1 MVARASAAAK
11 PELGDG
17 KGGARWKDYPRAGLR
32 GFFFFTFI
40 FLNLLGEICMCI
52 PNQNYLMDAL
62 DTVLTWNLS
71 DESLPLAL
79 INQAQLLS
87 GLDAEESWQDFTEV
101 SH

>member
-1 MVARASAAAK
+1 
-11 PELGDG
+11 
-17 KGGARWKDYPRAGLR
+17 
-32 GFFFFTFI
+32 
-40 FLNLLGEICMCI
+40 MCI

-71 DESLPLAL
+71 DASLPLTL

-87 GLDAEESWQDFTEV
+87 GLDAEESWQDFSEI